1 MDSIHLNFAVQS
13 ILIISAGRRK
23 VSGMAHD
30 ETLTELLDKLDAI
43 ANAPMTG
50 AQREMRASPL
60 LSAAG
65 VTVPEIVAAMSRTDL
80 RWTVDKAR
88 ECKVSVETWL
98 AAAQGVGASPT
109 DSLAEL
115 LDRIHR
121 TEAAAEMM
129 RAGYWA
135 AVDAAGRLTW
145 NRG

>member
-1 MDSIHLNFAVQS
+1 M
-13 ILIISAGRRK
+13 AGRRK
-23 VSGMAHD
+23 VSDMAND
-30 ETLTELLDKLDAI
+30 ETLTELLDQLDAI

-60 LSAAG
+60 LSGAG
-65 VTVPEIVAAMSRTDL
+65 ATVSEIVAAMSRPDF

-88 ECKVSVETWL
+88 ECKLSVETWL
-98 AAAQGVGASPT
+98 EAVQAVGASPT
-109 DSLAEL
+109 DSLTEL

-121 TEAAAEMM
+121 AESAAEMM
-129 RAGYWA
+129 KAGYWA

>member
-1 MDSIHLNFAVQS
+1 
-13 ILIISAGRRK
+13 
-23 VSGMAHD
+23 MAHD
-30 ETLTELLDKLDAI
+30 ETLTELLDQLDAI

-65 VTVPEIVAAMSRTDL
+65 VTVSEIVAAMSRSDF

-88 ECKVSVETWL
+88 ECKVRVETWL
-98 AAAQGVGASPT
+98 EAVQAVGASPT

-121 TEAAAEMM
+121 ADAAAEMM
-129 RAGYWA
+129 KAGYWA
-135 AVDAAGRLTW
+135 AVDAAGMLTW
-145 NRG
+145 NRR

>member
-1 MDSIHLNFAVQS
+1 M
-13 ILIISAGRRK
+13 

-30 ETLTELLDKLDAI
+30 ETLTELLDQLDAI

-65 VTVPEIVAAMSRTDL
+65 ATVSEVVAAMSRPDF

-98 AAAQGVGASPT
+98 SAVQAVGATPT
-109 DSLAEL
+109 DSLSEL

-121 TEAAAEMM
+121 AEAAAEMM
-129 RAGYWA
+129 KAGYWA

>member
-30 ETLTELLDKLDAI
+30 ETLTELLDQLDAI

-98 AAAQGVGASPT
+98 AAVQAVGASPT
-109 DSLAEL
+109 DSLTEL

-135 AVDAAGRLTW
+135 AVDTAGRLTW